1 MHIGKPIGSMS
12 FDRLDPAAPEFDR
25 FSVQQ
30 IYFPTVTNF
39 LAQPPGGQQWFGSE
53 KRAMSARW
61 RSWLTLLTM
70 TEDGNEGEFGAPPPT
85 GSHTRIA
92 SSLALGTLRYRPG
105 PATRHGWELADREV
119 AEILERDGLA
129 RVLPWSDVAGAVSAH
144 PLASCRMGEDP
155 STSALDDHQELRGHP
170 GLFVTD
176 GAAVPTSLC
185 VNPSL
190 TIAALAERASAA
202 VVARAAES
210 GVQVV
215 YGAPAPGG
223 ETEGRRMTLPLA
235 RTLGA

>member
-12 FDRLDPAAPEFDR
+12 YDRLDPAAPEFER

-39 LAQPPGGQQWFGSE
+39 LAQPPGGQPWFGTE
-53 KRAMSARW
+53 KREMSARW
-61 RSWLTLLTM
+61 RSWLSVLTM
-70 TEDGNEGEFGAPPPT
+70 TEDDND
-85 GSHTRIA
+85 
-92 SSLALGTLRYRPG
+92 
-105 PATRHGWELADREV
+105 RH
-119 AEILERDGLA
+119 
-129 RVLPWSDVAGAVSAH
+129 
-144 PLASCRMGEDP
+144 
-155 STSALDDHQELRGHP
+155 ELRGHP

-202 VVARAAES
+202 VVARAADS
-210 GVQVV
+210 GVQVA

-223 ETEGRRMTLPLA
+223 QIAARRATLPLA
-235 RTLGA
+235 RTLGT